1 MPSVMD
7 RKDRV
12 RASVRLIRASA
23 ILMSSSL
30 LPGSLAM
37 LIQHWCRVSSIV
49 AMFISIAAW
58 LGIMGC
64 ACSLGGILL
73 SVCPR
78 CGKSNKDALYSFG
91 RILPIM
97 EIVIFGKLPLCYAC
111 ERELA
116 AKASAKK
123 DGKPVTVVSALA
135 GTAGERRA
143 TCDVDALTRSDCF
156 SIEIPR
162 RLKVALI
169 LMAIAIPNIALLA
182 LAVLHVTG
190 VKPLW

>member
-1 MPSVMD
+1 MAMRVLNRFRQMD
-7 RKDRV
+7 RRKRV
-12 RASVRLIRASA
+12 RLAIFLFRLFCALSVPLLLFGGALFQLRVPFLRWTVCA
-23 ILMSSSL
+23 IFWMCFVSVLM
-30 LPGSLAM
+30 GT
-37 LIQHWCRVSSIV
+37 
-49 AMFISIAAW
+49 
-58 LGIMGC
+58 
-64 ACSLGGILL
+64 LL

-91 RILPIM
+91 RMLPIM

-123 DGKPVTVVSALA
+123 DGKPESDHSPPSVAVGDRRVV
-135 GTAGERRA
+135 
-143 TCDVDALTRSDCF
+143 CDVDALTRADCF
-156 SIEIPR
+156 RIEIPR
-162 RLKVALI
+162 KLKVALI
-169 LMAIAIPNIALLA
+169 LMAIAIPNIALLS